1 MEMAINWTRRQ
12 VLKGAGVAL
21 SVPWLETFAPRTARA
36 QAAAAKKRYISFYQ
50 PNGTAQYWMPTG
62 AGAGA
67 GWTLSPLLQPLA
79 ALKAKMMVFKNVGN
93 AAPYSGLAY
102 TLSKGLGTHGADGA
116 TTWTAVGVNG
126 PNNNNNG
133 ISVDQVA
140 ANLLAAGSS
149 KTYLP
154 SLQVGLSTH
163 DSYGDGLPF
172 QHSRSIS
179 WKSPTEPLYK
189 QVNPQAVYDQLVAGR
204 PASSNMMTMV
214 DPTAERR
221 RLLRKSALDYILE
234 SSTSLKLR
242 LSTTDKTRLDQ
253 FMSTVQTLETR
264 VATAQASMPGVAVMG
279 CPPSPARA
287 AAPISV
293 GMTPGGYNRGE
304 HADVMINLMAMAIQC
319 DITRVIS
326 FMIDDCRSEF
336 VYNFL
341 NERSFTPT
349 GSAPNPMNLPVGEYH
364 ALQHS
369 GDRNNNITPGFAT
382 IGWWNSTKVAQL
394 AALLDATNEGGTT
407 ALDNTVLMFASGM
420 HGGDHLNTTLP
431 VAILGGGALGLKQDT
446 FVDSG
451 AEIQLSD
458 VHFSILQKVFGYPG
472 ASFGVGKTLVPAI
485 FV

>member
-1 MEMAINWTRRQ
+1 MATNWTRRQ

-36 QAAAAKKRYISFYQ
+36 QAAAARKRYLAFYQ

-62 AGAGA
+62 AGSGA

-79 ALKAKMMVFKNVGN
+79 AQKAKMMVFANLAN
-93 AAPYSGLAY
+93 SAPYAGVEY
-102 TLSKGLGTHGADGA
+102 TNSEGLGSHGADGA
-116 TTWTAVGVNG
+116 TTWTAVGVTG
-126 PNNNNNG
+126 PNHANNG
-133 ISVDQVA
+133 ISIDQVV
-140 ANLLAAGSS
+140 ANLIAAGPT

-154 SLQVGLSTH
+154 SLQIGLSTH

-204 PASSNMMTMV
+204 PAGTNVGTMV

-242 LSTTDKTRLDQ
+242 LSTSDKTRLDQ

-264 VATAQASMPGVAVMG
+264 VASVTASMPGAAVMG
-279 CPPSPARA
+279 CPAAPARA
-287 AAPISV
+287 AAPVSV
-293 GMTPGGYNRGE
+293 GMTPIGYNRGD
-304 HADVMINLMAMAIQC
+304 HADIMVQLVAMAIQC
-319 DITRVIS
+319 DITPVVS
-326 FMIDDCRSEF
+326 FMLDDCRSEF

-382 IGWWNSTKVAQL
+382 IGWWNSTKAAQL
-394 AALLDATNEGGTT
+394 AALLDATKEGAVT
-407 ALDNTVLMFASGM
+407 ALDNTVMMFASGM
-420 HGGDHLNTTLP
+420 HGGDHLNSTLP

-446 FVDSG
+446 FVSTG
-451 AEIQLSD
+451 AELQLSD
-458 VHFSILQKVFGYPG
+458 VHLSILQKVFGYTMP
-472 ASFGVGKTLVPAI
+472 SFGVGKALVPAI
-485 FV
+485 FA